1 MARDCFVQFQ
11 SILVY
16 TVNLTLKSRNKLII
30 AMDAGLDLL
39 TPGWSEILYDT
50 LIWDLYN
57 VLLVMSCLIKTVTKM
72 AFLMFFFIAVAQ
84 MKRKIRKL
92 YLDDTGLILP
102 WTGRTFFCMYFSYLW
117 EVLKMKAWMETVR
130 FYNFVVY

>member
-50 LIWDLYN
+50 LI
-57 VLLVMSCLIKTVTKM
+57 
-72 AFLMFFFIAVAQ
+72 
-84 MKRKIRKL
+84 
-92 YLDDTGLILP
+92 
-102 WTGRTFFCMYFSYLW
+102 
-117 EVLKMKAWMETVR
+117 
-130 FYNFVVY
+130 